1 MTGTYD
7 SNYQTLDGI
16 GDGVYGTDKKGGVV
30 GELGGEGG
38 DVDGVGGE
46 GSDAKCRNKE
56 AEVLQTSYV
65 RQILLEFVRSA
76 DAP

>member
-38 DVDGVGGE
+38 DVGGLGGE
-46 GSDAKCRNKE
+46 GSDGGKRSQHIASSQYSWS
-56 AEVLQTSYV
+56 AELVMTL
-65 RQILLEFVRSA
+65 
-76 DAP
+76 